1 MSSDVVG
8 VSDVTRDSV
17 TFSLLGIQN
26 QQRAVTR
33 EYQSSSGLFPESAYS
48 KSRPASHISTSVAM
62 TIVSLC
68 HAL

>member
-26 QQRAVTR
+26 QLWHNEQLLVNTKVRVVFSLNPRIA
-33 EYQSSSGLFPESAYS
+33 S
-48 KSRPASHISTSVAM
+48 PAPPHTSV
-62 TIVSLC
+62 
-68 HAL
+68 HR